1 MRIGVAA
8 TPNVAIPTLDWLR
21 DSEHELSLVITRP
34 DKPAGRGRSLT
45 ESPVARWAS
54 THGVECVKPVSS
66 EELFDSLAFIDLVV
80 TIGYGVILP
89 IDVLS
94 VPRFGF
100 INLHFSRLPAWR
112 GAAPVQRAVLNGDQ
126 ELGVSVFALDAGM
139 DTGPIYVQQD
149 IFIEPYETAGELLSR
164 MASLGPEAIAKT
176 IALIQ
181 SGTPARPQSSEGVS
195 YAPKISK
202 EEARIEWN
210 SSVSQVDRRIRAFTP
225 EPGAWTSW
233 RGSALRIDRAR
244 PFLSGHQEKAGTL
257 LMESGNVIVVCADG
271 HSLVLEEVTPAGKK
285 SMSAKSW
292 ANGARIDVGESFV

>member
-8 TPNVAIPTLDWLR
+8 TPTVAIPTLDWLLE
-21 DSEHELSLVITRP
+21 SEHDLSLAITRP
-34 DKPAGRGRSLT
+34 DKPAGRGRILT
-45 ESPVARWAS
+45 DSPVAQWAS
-54 THGVECVKPVSS
+54 AHGVECVKPVAS
-66 EELFDSLAFIDLVV
+66 EELFESLAFIDLVV

-89 IDVLS
+89 IEVLS
-94 VPRFGF
+94 IPRFGF
-100 INLHFSRLPAWR
+100 INLHFSLLPAWR

-126 ELGVSVFALDAGM
+126 EIGISVFALDAGM
-139 DTGPIYVQQD
+139 DTGPIYVRQD

-164 MASLGPEAIAKT
+164 LASLGPEAIAKT
-176 IALIQ
+176 IAMIE
-181 SGTPARPQSSEGVS
+181 SATSATPQSNEGVS

-210 SSVSQVDRRIRAFTP
+210 RSVTQVDRQIRAFTP

-233 RGSALRIDRAR
+233 RSSTLRVDRAR

-257 LMESGNVIVVCADG
+257 LIENENVIVVCADG
-271 HSLVLEEVTPAGKK
+271 HSLLLEEVTPAGKK

-292 ANGARIDVGESFV
+292 ANGARFLDGESLV